1 MTIKRGELITLTDGK
16 EYVIVD
22 YAQLG
27 SFEYLYLIEQNDFN
41 NKVFCKKI
49 EEDKLT
55 KILDRELIERLT
67 TYFNN
72 R

>member
-1 MTIKRGELITLTDGK
+1 MTIKHGEIITLTDNK

-22 YAQLG
+22 FAQLG

-41 NKVFCKKI
+41 NKVFYKKVDD
-49 EEDKLT
+49 DKLI
-55 KILDRELIERLT
+55 KVIDKELIDRLT

-72 R
+72 K